1 MHFILAQKNSVV
13 NQNSQKNLS
22 GIQKECKLIQ
32 QRRKSF
38 VRIVK
43 STVEKEEGGLLA
55 QPTSLWLGMLS
66 VSDDIT

>member
-32 QRRKSF
+32 EYVISF

-43 STVEKEEGGLLA
+43 SVAREEKVRNEKKKDGLLL
-55 QPTSLWLGMLS
+55 QP
-66 VSDDIT
+66 IQ

>member
-43 STVEKEEGGLLA
+43 SVAREEKKKKKKEKDGLLL
-55 QPTSLWLGMLS
+55 QPIQWLMC
-66 VSDDIT
+66 